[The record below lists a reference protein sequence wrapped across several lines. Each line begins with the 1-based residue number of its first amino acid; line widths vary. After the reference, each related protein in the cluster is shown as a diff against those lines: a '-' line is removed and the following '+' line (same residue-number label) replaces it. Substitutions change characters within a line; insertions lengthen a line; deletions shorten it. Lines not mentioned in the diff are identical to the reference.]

1 MNLPSR
7 NRIRQILMEEFP
19 GRPMDNIKKSVFK
32 FWDKQKSKGVKP
44 EINTVLATS
53 VGLHNTSILEDWII
67 EWYGGEDIIFSRINK
82 ELVGKVLTTDDIE
95 NYGISVGG
103 YDFSFKIYDIHFN
116 ESKYGGYIIGGL
128 FDVIKGN
135 VTLMD
140 GSGTYDINDNKN
152 ISPELWNDIELEIKE
167 IISDLIRYVSKSFGI
182 YNIDG
187 IFLDWN

>member
-1 MNLPSR
+1 MNSPSR
-7 NRIRQILMEEFP
+7 NRIRQVLREEFP

-32 FWDKQKSKGVKP
+32 FWDKQKSKGIKP

-82 ELVGKVLTTDDIE
+82 ELVNKVLTTDDVKKFDIE
-95 NYGISVGG
+95 VGG
-103 YDFSFKIYDIHFN
+103 YNFSFKLYDIHFS
-116 ESKYGGYIIGGL
+116 ESKHGGYIIGGL

-152 ISPELWNDIELEIKE
+152 ISFELWNDIELEIKE

-182 YNIDG
+182 YNIEG
-187 IFLDWN
+187 IYLDWN

>member
-7 NRIRQILMEEFP
+7 NRIRQILREQFP

-32 FWDKQKSKGVKP
+32 FWDRQKSKGREP
-44 EINTVLATS
+44 EINSVLATS

-82 ELVGKVLTTDDIE
+82 EIVGKVLTTDDIE
-95 NYGISVGG
+95 NYGITVGG

-116 ESKYGGYIIGGL
+116 ESIHGGYIIGGL

-140 GSGTYDINDNKN
+140 GSGTYDLYDNEN
-152 ISPELWNDIELEIKE
+152 ISPELWDDIVLEIKD
-167 IISDLIRYVSKSFGI
+167 IMSDLIRYVSKSFGI

>member
-95 NYGISVGG
+95 NYGIPVGG

-152 ISPELWNDIELEIKE
+152 ISFELWNDIELEIKE
-167 IISDLIRYVSKSFGI
+167 IISDLINYVSKSFGI

>member
-140 GSGTYDINDNKN
+140 GSGTYDLYDNEN
-152 ISPELWNDIELEIKE
+152 IPDELWNDIELEIKE

>member
-1 MNLPSR
+1 
-7 NRIRQILMEEFP
+7 MEEFP

-167 IISDLIRYVSKSFGI
+167 IISDLINYVSKSFGI

>member
-152 ISPELWNDIELEIKE
+152 ISPELWNDIELEMKE
-167 IISDLIRYVSKSFGI
+167 IISDLLNYVSKSFGI